1 MSGLVSHLKGQS
13 GEASVERI
21 YLGRA
26 AHILARRWRGRGG
39 EIDLILEEAGRIVF
53 VEVKTSRTI
62 DGALSAL
69 GPRQQT
75 RLIASASDF
84 LQSQPK
90 GSLSNMRF
98 DVAAVDGQGRVEIVE
113 NAVLA

>member
-1 MSGLVSHLKGQS
+1 MSGLVSHLKGLS
-13 GEASVERI
+13 GEASVEGFYRRR
-21 YLGRA
+21 GA
-26 AHILARRWRGRGG
+26 DVVARRWRGRAG
-39 EIDLILEEAGRIVF
+39 EIDLIVEEGGCIVF

-62 DGALSAL
+62 KRALSAL
-69 GPRQQT
+69 GLRQQK

-113 NAVLA
+113 NAVMA